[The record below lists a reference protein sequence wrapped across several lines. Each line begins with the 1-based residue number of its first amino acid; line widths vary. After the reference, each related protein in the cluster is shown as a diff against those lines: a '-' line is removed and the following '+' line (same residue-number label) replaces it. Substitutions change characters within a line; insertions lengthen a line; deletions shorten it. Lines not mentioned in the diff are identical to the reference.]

1 MPSFRTTRR
10 VRHSPMQMF
19 ALVADVERYPEFL
32 PFCTGLTVKRR
43 SVDADTSLET
53 IIADMSVG
61 YKGIQERFV
70 SRVSLDHTAVRIMV
84 EYVDGPFSFLENR
97 WDFELDGEGCKVHF
111 AIAYEFRSRLLALV
125 AGAAFERIFRMFSEA
140 FETRADI
147 VYGRPQAASLYSS

>member
-10 VRHSPMQMF
+10 VQHSPMQMF
-19 ALVADVERYPEFL
+19 ALVADVERYPAFL
-32 PFCTGLTVKRR
+32 PFCTGLIIKRR
-43 SVDADTSLET
+43 SVDADTGIET

-61 YKGIQERFV
+61 YRGIHERFV
-70 SRVSLDHTAVRIMV
+70 SRVMLDRQACRILV

-97 WDFELDGEGCKVHF
+97 WDFEPDGEGCKVHF

-140 FETRADI
+140 FEARADI
-147 VYGRPQAASLYSS
+147 VYGGPQAASLHSS